1 MLVDFVSSHYW
12 HACLITKQMQQPA
25 LSFESEGQAP
35 LCANQ
40 ADIAG
45 GLVVALGQLTL
56 VCVSKMLEALRPL
69 HCYCWDLA

>member
-12 HACLITKQMQQPA
+12 HASQITKRMQQPA
-25 LSFESEGQAP
+25 LSNENEGQAP

-56 VCVSKMLEALRPL
+56 VSKLLEALRPL

>member
-1 MLVDFVSSHYW
+1 
-12 HACLITKQMQQPA
+12 MQQPA
-25 LSFESEGQAP
+25 LSIENEGQAP

-56 VCVSKMLEALRPL
+56 VSKLLEALRPL
-69 HCYCWDLA
+69 HFYCWDLA